1 MAPKICTPSKMMPFR
16 ISSELL
22 ELLFDLTSLR
32 IILNVEL
39 KIELSVTETRAKSL
53 VEKAGGCSQQE
64 LVPTDD
70 SVGADQLQVE
80 EGGRVVGAGH

>member
-1 MAPKICTPSKMMPFR
+1 MPFR

-32 IILNVEL
+32 IKLNVEL

-53 VEKAGGCSQQE
+53 VEKAGGCCQQE

-70 SVGADQLQVE
+70 AVGADQLQVE
-80 EGGRVVGAGH
+80 EGG